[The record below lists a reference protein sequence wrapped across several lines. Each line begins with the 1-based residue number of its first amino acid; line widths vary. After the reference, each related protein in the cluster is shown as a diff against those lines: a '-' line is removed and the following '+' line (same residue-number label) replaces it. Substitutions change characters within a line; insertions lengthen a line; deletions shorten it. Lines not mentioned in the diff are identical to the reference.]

1 MGVDGRTLVS
11 KMSFRYLNTLNNLGA
26 APEPNLTVLWS
37 NRLPEGWKKFC
48 AKMSIKSSSI
58 QYENDE
64 LMRPV
69 HGDDYGI
76 ACCVSSMRIGKDMQ
90 FFGARANLAKCLL
103 YAINGGVDEL
113 TKVQVGPAYRPIT
126 SEYLDYDEVMDKFKT
141 MIKWLAGVYVNAL
154 NIIHYMHDKYAYER
168 IQMALHDRDVK
179 RYFATGLAGLS
190 CVADSLSAIKYAK
203 VKTVR
208 DDDGIV
214 TSYEVEGDF
223 PKYGNN
229 DDRVDSIAVELVTF
243 FMNELRTHHVY
254 RNGVPSMSVLT
265 ITSNVTYGKNTGDT
279 PCGRKHGQPLAPG
292 ANPMHGRDSHG
303 AIASLSTV
311 AKLPY
316 KDAQDGISNTFTI
329 IPNALGKDTVIA
341 GDL

>member
-1 MGVDGRTLVS
+1 
-11 KMSFRYLNTLNNLGA
+11 
-26 APEPNLTVLWS
+26 
-37 NRLPEGWKKFC
+37 
-48 AKMSIKSSSI
+48 
-58 QYENDE
+58 
-64 LMRPV
+64 
-69 HGDDYGI
+69 
-76 ACCVSSMRIGKDMQ
+76 MRIGKDMQ

-113 TKVQVGPAYRPIT
+113 TKVQVGPEYRPIT
-126 SEYLDYDEVMDKFKT
+126 SEYLDFDEVMDKYKT
-141 MIKWLAGVYVNAL
+141 MLKWLAGVYVSAL

-179 RYFATGLAGLS
+179 RYFATGIAGLS

-243 FMNELRTHHVY
+243 FMNEIRSHHVY

-303 AIASLSTV
+303 ALASLSSV

>member
-1 MGVDGRTLVS
+1 
-11 KMSFRYLNTLNNLGA
+11 
-26 APEPNLTVLWS
+26 
-37 NRLPEGWKKFC
+37 
-48 AKMSIKSSSI
+48 
-58 QYENDE
+58 
-64 LMRPV
+64 
-69 HGDDYGI
+69 
-76 ACCVSSMRIGKDMQ
+76 MRIGKDMQ

-103 YAINGGVDEL
+103 YAINGGVDEI

-126 SEYLDYDEVMDKFKT
+126 SEYLDYDEVLDKYKT
-141 MIKWLAGVYVNAL
+141 MMKWLAGVYVSAL

-179 RYFATGLAGLS
+179 RYFATGIAGLS
-190 CVADSLSAIKYAK
+190 VVADSLSAIKYAK

-214 TSYEVEGDF
+214 VSYETEGDF

-243 FMNELRTHHVY
+243 FMNEIRSHHVY

-279 PCGRKHGQPLAPG
+279 PCGRKKGQPLAPG
-292 ANPMHGRDSHG
+292 ANPMHGRDTHG
-303 AIASLSTV
+303 AVASLSSV

-316 KDAQDGISNTFTI
+316 KDSQDGISNTFSI